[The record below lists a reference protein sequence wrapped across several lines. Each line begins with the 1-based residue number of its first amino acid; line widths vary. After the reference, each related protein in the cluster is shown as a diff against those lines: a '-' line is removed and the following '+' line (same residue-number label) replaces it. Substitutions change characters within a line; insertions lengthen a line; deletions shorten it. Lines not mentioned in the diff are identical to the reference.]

1 MVAVITC
8 MTVTAL
14 IFGLSWPLFALRL
27 EEMGASESAIGW
39 NAAAQAIAILA
50 VAPMMPWLL
59 ARFSAAWVMIVSILA
74 SIVALLLCPLLP
86 DEDVWFVLRL
96 FIGAFGHIMWIAG
109 ETWINQIAEEKSRG
123 RTMALYG
130 MALGLGSAI
139 GPTVLT
145 IVGIEGW
152 TPFLL
157 AAGLTLV
164 STIPIAMALDSVPP
178 RESDHSG
185 AHGHAWHSVVRSL
198 FHAPLPM
205 LLNLCFALIFGAVW
219 TFLPI
224 YGPVVGLDAD
234 TAIMFLTLQSLGGI
248 VMQYPIGWVADRM
261 DRRLLSV
268 ILVGVSC
275 VSYLFMPGALADPFW
290 AGPYIF
296 FLGGL
301 SGAIYSLALTLIGE
315 QFRGASLAGAST
327 MFTVMW
333 NVGAFVGP
341 PATGTAMAV
350 GGLEAFPYVLV
361 VMTLIFLPVTIASYL
376 NRKRAL
382 GGN

>member
-1 MVAVITC
+1 MVAVIAC

-27 EEMGASESAIGW
+27 EEMGSSESAIGW

-145 IVGIEGW
+145 FVGIEGW
-152 TPFLL
+152 TPFIL

-178 RESDHSG
+178 SEHDHGG

-198 FHAPLPM
+198 IHAPLPM

-333 NVGAFVGP
+333 NIGAFVGP

-361 VMTLIFLPVTIASYL
+361 VMTLIFLPVTVASYL
-376 NRKRAL
+376 RRKREQQAM
-382 GGN
+382 